1 MKQGKTRLKVSVLR
15 KSTKKYND
23 IKRLECFDA
32 SLYTADYIL
41 SKALDIGEN
50 ILRCGGE
57 PHRIEDT
64 ITRICGAYGAV
75 HTDVFALPSLVI
87 AGIRM
92 SDGTTSSQVR
102 RIYKTSNNMYKLDA
116 MNKLSRDVCSG
127 EVPLS
132 DVDACIAV
140 AQNKKPFPKLLSLFG
155 GIIAASGFA
164 VFFGGSLWDALAAAI
179 AGLLVSLLNLHKVNL
194 SNQMLY
200 TVFTSFIGAM
210 CGLLLV
216 HYGIGENIDMVMI
229 GTIMLLIPGLAFG
242 NAVRDLLFG
251 DTVSGVI
258 QLVQAI
264 LVAIMVAF
272 GFIVAILC
280 FGGVFNV

>member
-1 MKQGKTRLKVSVLR
+1 MNKKNHKTSDINRVVL
-15 KSTKKYND
+15 N
-23 IKRLECFDA
+23 DA
-32 SLYTADYIL
+32 SLYTAEYIL

-64 ITRICGAYGAV
+64 ITRICSAYGAV

-87 AGIRM
+87 AGIRL

-127 EVPLS
+127 NISLDEVDS
-132 DVDACIAV
+132 NIAV
-140 AQNKKPFPKLLSLFG
+140 ALNKKPFPKLLSLIG
-155 GIIAASGFA
+155 GIIAAGGFA
-164 VFFGGSLWDALAAAI
+164 VFFGGSLWDGLAAAI
-179 AGLLVSLLNLHKVNL
+179 AGFVVSVINLHKVK
-194 SNQMLY
+194 SSSQMFY
-200 TVFTSFIGAM
+200 TVAASFIGAM
-210 CGLLLV
+210 CALLLV
-216 HYGIGENIDMVMI
+216 HFGIGENIDMVMI

-258 QLVQAI
+258 QLVQAS
-264 LVAIMVAF
+264 LVAVMVAF
-272 GFIVAILC
+272 GFIVAIIV
-280 FGGVFNV
+280 FGGIF

>member
-1 MKQGKTRLKVSVLR
+1 MRKKFKNDADVVSLVL
-15 KSTKKYND
+15 N
-23 IKRLECFDA
+23 DA

-64 ITRICGAYGAV
+64 ITRICRAYGAV

-102 RIYKTSNNMYKLDA
+102 RIYKTANNMYKLDA

-127 EVPLS
+127 VVGLDEVDS
-132 DVDACIAV
+132 SIAV
-140 AQNKKPFPKLLSLFG
+140 ALNKKPFPKILSLLG
-155 GIIAASGFA
+155 GIIAAGGFA
-164 VFFGGSLWDALAAAI
+164 VFFGGSLWDGLAAAI
-179 AGLLVSLLNLHKVNL
+179 AGLVVSLINLHKVK
-194 SNQMLY
+194 SANQMFY
-200 TVFTSFIGAM
+200 TVAASFVGAM

-216 HYGIGENIDMVMI
+216 HFGIGENIDMVMI

-272 GFIVAILC
+272 GFIVAILV
-280 FGGVFNV
+280 FGGVFNG

>member
-1 MKQGKTRLKVSVLR
+1 MHKKEKVIKQPK
-15 KSTKKYND
+15 
-23 IKRLECFDA
+23 LELSDKA
-32 SLYTADYIL
+32 PYTADYIL

-64 ITRICGAYGAV
+64 IERICSAYGV
-75 HTDVFALPSLVI
+75 ESTDVFALPSLVI
-87 AGIRM
+87 AGVRM
-92 SDGTTSSQVR
+92 PDGTSSSQVR
-102 RIYKTSNNMYKLDA
+102 RVYKTSNNMYRLDA

-127 EVPLS
+127 VVSLDEVDS
-132 DVDACIAV
+132 HIAV
-140 AQNKKPFPKLLSLFG
+140 ALNKKPFPRALILLG
-155 GIIAASGFA
+155 GIIAAGGFA
-164 VFFGGSLWDALAAAI
+164 VFFGGTYMDAVAAAI
-179 AGLLVSLLNLHKVNL
+179 AGLVVSVMNLHKVK

-200 TVFTSFIGAM
+200 TIAASFVGAM

-216 HYGIGENIDMVMI
+216 HFGIGDNIDMVMI
-229 GTIMLLIPGLAFG
+229 GTIMLLIPGLSFG

-264 LVAIMVAF
+264 LMAIMVAF
-272 GFIVAILC
+272 GFIVAIIF
-280 FGGVFNV
+280 FGGVFG

>member
-1 MKQGKTRLKVSVLR
+1 MR
-15 KSTKKYND
+15 KKEKKID
-23 IKRLECFDA
+23 IKRLGIDDA

-57 PHRIEDT
+57 AHRIEDT
-64 ITRICGAYGAV
+64 IERICGAYGAV

-102 RIYKTSNNMYKLDA
+102 RIYKNSNNMYKLDA
-116 MNKLSRDVCSG
+116 MNKLSRDVCNG
-127 EVPLS
+127 EISLS
-132 DVDACIAV
+132 EVDASIAV
-140 AQNKKPFPKLLSLFG
+140 ALNKKPFPKLLSLIG
-155 GIIAASGFA
+155 GIIAAGGFA

-179 AGLLVSLLNLHKVNL
+179 AGLVVSVLNLHKVNL

-200 TVFTSFIGAM
+200 TVFTSFVGAI
-210 CGLLLV
+210 CGLALV
-216 HYGIGENIDMVMI
+216 HFGVGENIDMVMI

-264 LVAIMVAF
+264 LIESARPSLSVRS
-272 GFIVAILC
+272 LLLK
-280 FGGVFNV
+280 